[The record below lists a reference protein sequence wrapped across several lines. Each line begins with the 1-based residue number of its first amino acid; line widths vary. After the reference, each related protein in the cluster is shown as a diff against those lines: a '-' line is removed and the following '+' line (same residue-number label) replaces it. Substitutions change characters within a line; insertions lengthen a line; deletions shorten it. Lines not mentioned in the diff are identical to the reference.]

1 MTRRGRSPT
10 VSVPVTA
17 AAVTGR
23 SDPFSPMIAYVAPSE
38 HQILVFLVQIAV
50 LLAAARVLG
59 QLFRRIGQPSVV
71 GELLAGVLLGPS
83 VLGQVAPEVFDW
95 LFPGGL
101 VQSAMLFTV
110 GWLGVMLLLVV
121 TGFETD
127 LTLISRLG
135 RAVVWVTAGSL
146 LLPFA
151 FGLAGGWWAPDFMR
165 GESADRTL
173 FALFLATALTI
184 SSLPVIA
191 KILSELRLLRRNF
204 GQMTLAV
211 AMANDVIGWVLLGLI
226 AGLATAGALDLGNL
240 ATTLVG
246 LIVFLGLAAAVGQR
260 VVDAVLQ
267 TLRRLQVGIG
277 GWVTMSVV
285 IALGLGAITQ
295 GLGVEAVL
303 GAFIAGILL
312 GRSRYSRHDV
322 QEQLETFTMSIL
334 APIFFATAGLRVDLS
349 LLTEAKVLMWTAI
362 VIALATASKF
372 IGSMIGARIA
382 GLERREGMALGTALN
397 ARGALEIVIATVGL
411 SLGVLS
417 EASYAVVV
425 VMAIVTSVMAPPM
438 LRALVRGWAGSPEEQ
453 ARLRREEQ
461 LARNVLVKPGQ
472 VLVPT
477 RGGVA
482 SRWVSTIVHRAFPP
496 EARISLLEVTGQSDP
511 PSGAI
516 EAMLDTFDERRVERL
531 RSSGD
536 PSESVTAQA
545 LLGFDVLAAG
555 LAPASGSAGLGP
567 ITSAALMTSHLPV
580 ILVRPPLGA
589 GPAEPTPVRRILLP
603 VSAARQSRAAAELA
617 LGLAAETGAEVILL
631 HVTPTP
637 DDGGVRRFIRTT
649 LRSHERTVGSF
660 AEPVGER
667 LIGQVERSARESM
680 VAVRRVF
687 MTHQSR
693 ATAIATAVV
702 EHACDLVVLGIETQD
717 ADGTPFLGQTAE
729 RVLDTCRCA
738 VAIVALPPS

>member
-1 MTRRGRSPT
+1 MIASMI
-10 VSVPVTA
+10 A
-17 AAVTGR
+17 
-23 SDPFSPMIAYVAPSE
+23 PMIAYVAPSE

-83 VLGQVAPEVFDW
+83 VLGQMAPGVFDW

-135 RAVVWVTAGSL
+135 RAVAWVTAGSL
-146 LLPFA
+146 LVPFA
-151 FGLAGGWWAPDFMR
+151 FGLLGGWWAPDFMR
-165 GESADRTL
+165 GDSADRTL

-226 AGLATAGALDLGNL
+226 AGLATAGTLEIGNL
-240 ATTLVG
+240 ATTLLG
-246 LIVFLGLAAAVGQR
+246 LLVFLGLAAAVGQR
-260 VVDAVLQ
+260 IVDAVLQ

-277 GWVTMSVV
+277 GWVTMSAV

-312 GRSRYSRHDV
+312 GRSRYARHDV
-322 QEQLETFTMSIL
+322 EEQLETFTMSIL

-349 LLTEAKVLMWTAI
+349 LLTEVRVLMWTAI
-362 VIALATASKF
+362 VIVLATASKF
-372 IGSMIGARIA
+372 VGSMIGARLA

-425 VMAIVTSVMAPPM
+425 VMAIVTSLMAPPL

-482 SRWVSTIVHRAFPP
+482 SRWVSTLVHRAFPA
-496 EARISLLEVTGQSDP
+496 ETRISLLEVTSHGEP
-511 PSGAI
+511 PSEAI
-516 EAMLDTFDERRVERL
+516 EAMLDTFDQRRVERL

-536 PSESVTAQA
+536 PSESVAAQA

-555 LAPASGSAGLGP
+555 LSPTSGSAGVGP
-567 ITSAALMTSHLPV
+567 ITSAALMASHLPV

-589 GPAEPTPVRRILLP
+589 GGRSPEPTPVRRILLP

-617 LGLAAETGAEVILL
+617 LGFAAETGAEVILL

-637 DDGGVRRFIRTT
+637 DDGGVRRFLRTT
-649 LRSHERTVGSF
+649 LRSYERTVGSF
-660 AEPVGER
+660 ADPVGER
-667 LIGQVERSARESM
+667 LIGQVERSARESS

-693 ATAIATAVV
+693 ATSIATAVV

-729 RVLDTCRCA
+729 WVLDTCRCA
-738 VAIVALPPS
+738 VAIVALPPN

>member
-1 MTRRGRSPT
+1 
-10 VSVPVTA
+10 
-17 AAVTGR
+17 
-23 SDPFSPMIAYVAPSE
+23 MISFVAPSE
-38 HQILVFLVQIAV
+38 HQVLVFLIQITV
-50 LLAAARVLG
+50 LLVSARVLG
-59 QLFRRIGQPSVV
+59 QLFRRVGQPSVV

-83 VLGQVAPEVFDW
+83 VLGAAAPGAFDW

-110 GWLGVMLLLVV
+110 GWVGVMLLLVV

-146 LLPFA
+146 LVPFA
-151 FGLAGGWWAPDFMR
+151 FGLLGGYWAPEFML
-165 GESADRTL
+165 GDGVDRTL

-211 AMANDVIGWVLLGLI
+211 AMANDVIGWILLGLI
-226 AGLATAGALDLGNL
+226 AGLATAGALDLASL
-240 ATTLVG
+240 ARTLVG
-246 LIVFLGLAAAVGQR
+246 LVVFLGIAAAVGQR
-260 VVDAVLQ
+260 IVDGVLQ
-267 TLRRLQVGIG
+267 TLRRLQVGVG
-277 GWVTMSVV
+277 GWVTMAVV
-285 IALGLGAITQ
+285 MSLGLGAITQ

-312 GRSRYSRHDV
+312 GRSRYARHDV
-322 QEQLETFTMSIL
+322 QEQLETFTVSIL

-349 LLTEAKVLMWTAI
+349 LLSDARVLLWTAI
-362 VIALATASKF
+362 VVVLATASKF

-411 SLGVLS
+411 SLGVLN
-417 EASYAVVV
+417 ETSYAIVV
-425 VMAIVTSVMAPPM
+425 VMAIVTSLMAPPM
-438 LRALVRGWAGSPEEQ
+438 LRALVSGWAGSPEEQ
-453 ARLRREEQ
+453 ARLRREE
-461 LARNVLVKPGQ
+461 LMSRNVLIKPGQ

-482 SRWVSTIVHRAFPP
+482 SRWVSALVHQAFPP
-496 EARISLLEVTGQSDP
+496 ETRISLLEVIDATEPAG
-511 PSGAI
+511 GAI
-516 EAMLDTFDERRVERL
+516 EVMLDTFDDRRVERL
-531 RSSGD
+531 RTSGD
-536 PSESVTAQA
+536 PSETVTSQS
-545 LLGFDVLAAG
+545 LLGFDVVAAG
-555 LAPASGSAGLGP
+555 LSPTSGSAGLGP
-567 ITSAALMTSHLPV
+567 ITSAALMSSHLPV
-580 ILVRPPLGA
+580 ILVRPPLTA
-589 GPAEPTPVRRILLP
+589 SSTPSEPAPVHRVLLP

-617 LGLAAETGAEVILL
+617 LGLAAEVGAEVILL
-631 HVTPTP
+631 HVTPAP
-637 DDGGVRRFIRTT
+637 DDGGVRRLLRTT
-649 LRSHERTVGSF
+649 LRSHERIVGSY
-660 AEPVGER
+660 ADPVGER
-667 LIGQVERSARESM
+667 LIGQVERSAREAG

-687 MTHQSR
+687 MTHHSR
-693 ATAIATAVV
+693 STAISTAVV

-729 RVLDTCRCA
+729 RVLDTCRGA
-738 VAIVALPPS
+738 VAIVALPPT